1 MTIILHGENVIK
13 SRERLVKLL
22 TEAKFNGKEIERLT
36 AKQLSPAM
44 LETALQKTSLFGT
57 EQMVIIEELHSLPR
71 SAKKNQ
77 LIDIVSKANV
87 TVILWEKRD
96 LTPTML
102 KKFPKAQVEQ
112 FKLTNTLFA
121 WLDAFSPQTAKQKYF
136 ELSQKAQSAD
146 GEHTCFAMLVRQ
158 VRLLIQIKDGTTP
171 GGPPFVIAKLK
182 KQAQGFSLA
191 QLLSI
196 HHQLYTIDINAKTSG
211 SFLSVGQELDLLGAN
226 L

>member
-13 SRERLVKLL
+13 SREKLVTLL
-22 TEAKFNGKEIERLT
+22 EEAKQNGKEVERLT
-36 AKQLSPAM
+36 AKQLTPAM

-77 LIDIVSKANV
+77 LIEIVGKANV

-121 WLDAFSPQTAKQKYF
+121 WLDAFSPKTAKQKYF
-136 ELSQKAQSAD
+136 DLSQKAQSAD
-146 GEHTCFAMLVRQ
+146 GEHICFAMLARQ
-158 VRLLIQIKDGTTP
+158 IRLLLQIKDGTIP
-171 GGPPFVIAKLK
+171 AGPPFVIAKLK
-182 KQAQGFSLA
+182 RQAQDFSLD
-191 QLLSI
+191 QLLNI
-196 HHQLYTIDINAKTSG
+196 HSQLFTIDLNAKTSG
-211 SFLSVGQELDLLGAN
+211 SFLSLGQELDLLGAN